1 MMCTS
6 VTFRAINTARAGRRL
21 AALGGLL
28 ALAGAATAETSITS
42 NNAHSTDA
50 SSRSVVS
57 AKADKSLN
65 NMRAEKAKLV
75 SGDEGAIDA
84 FYLKQVGPVADRD
97 AEKGLN
103 QFEQAVFCGI
113 CDFDATTSLET
124 ALPAAWS
131 EYGDAFFNRSDAVA
145 GKWLRDQGCFVIAA
159 CAGVTNPANKLRMPI
174 AFDYT
179 ASLPNFKVCGFI
191 SNFNAPNDPGTASS
205 LFTIK
210 PDFVTGNTFTPSPAC
225 GTFTPTL
232 QNNQRDRDMISFKV
246 PAGGITNF
254 RLFITGGQEFIAS
267 LGVNKNFP
275 NPGDINSCWTDGTT
289 PPSNN
294 PPAEFGFIA
303 VIGGD
308 RSATNPDSTT
318 GDGPEGA
325 INSTWVYPRGGTTTL
340 PEGTYLINIQLKA
353 FASLV
358 PPSTPTPP
366 STRYQIQVVGTPA
379 AVGVGAC
386 CTVGNNGCTDNQTNA
401 QCDTANGV
409 WRGANTT
416 CAAVNAG
423 TVPCNIGTCVGTA
436 EGPSRDC
443 PAASDQNLGCVVANS
458 TLFDFINPGETI
470 CGFSGGNIVG
480 TVDDTDEDW
489 FFYENTSGANQNVK
503 FTLDTEHRSAFQFF
517 YAGPDG
523 NDPCTG
529 VSGFGFNPGE
539 PVRNS
544 TIEVCIRP
552 GQQVFCRLVPA
563 EIPLPCGNPA
573 GPAYRLTLTTAACN
587 QVACCSLAGV
597 CSSASG
603 LDCYA
608 AGGISLGEGS
618 TCANSTCCSG
628 TAVCTGSTVTE
639 NALPRVNSTGSSDVC
654 ITSANFATFVDS
666 FNGGCENTA
675 ASFSNANVGQKVCGT
690 LNAFALV
697 GDTDW
702 YQVTTIGND
711 AYLGVILKGQMDMDV
726 ELYKKPTGVVCP
738 ATFAD
743 LAPNLLQSGSYT
755 ACDSTSTI
763 IGDCLPAGTYYIRV
777 VCRFSNFYDV
787 PCAGNAPAANYLMEI
802 FQGVCTGT
810 AVSCTGANENEVLC
824 QNTNSNG
831 GCNTEPTPNF
841 GALACNG
848 TVCGTADY
856 LAGIRD
862 TDWYQISHPGGA
874 FTVNFQS
881 AFYGSV
887 TIAKPGNTGPA
898 GCDNLTVVD
907 GRDFINPNT
916 PTTFTVASLAAGTYW
931 VIVAPDFD
939 GTKRVC
945 CASGSNYRLNVACT
959 PACACFFDLVG
970 NDCIVNVS
978 DLTAF
983 LGQFGKP
990 CSAIVG
996 KCADGNNDGVVNVND
1011 LTAFLGQFGKNGNVN
1026 PGVCQ

>member
-1 MMCTS
+1 MGKCMWMSAIAGGVLALTS
-6 VTFRAINTARAGRRL
+6 VS
-21 AALGGLL
+21 
-28 ALAGAATAETSITS
+28 TAETTIATNVSNQNQKTVKHIT
-42 NNAHSTDA
+42 NPAE
-50 SSRSVVS
+50 
-57 AKADKSLN
+57 AKGVQLGVFKTAPAPEEIG
-65 NMRAEKAKLV
+65 MQAYIAKQ
-75 SGDEGAIDA
+75 I
-84 FYLKQVGPVADRD
+84 GPVPDDKAVQ
-97 AEKGLN
+97 GQN

-113 CDFDATTSLET
+113 CDIGTPDSLET
-124 ALPAAWS
+124 ALPASWTTW
-131 EYGDAFFNRSDAVA
+131 GDAFLSPAPSVA
-145 GKWLRDQGCFVIAA
+145 GKWMRDQGCFIIMA
-159 CAGVTNPANKLRMPI
+159 CAGFTNAAFAQRMPI

-179 ASLPNFKVCGFI
+179 ASLPSFKICGFI
-191 SNFNAPNDPGTASS
+191 SNFNAPNDAADANGIT
-205 LFTIK
+205 LFNK
-210 PDFVTGNTFTPSPAC
+210 PPDPSGNTFTPTNPVGCGNLNTTPPAV
-225 GTFTPTL
+225 T
-232 QNNQRDRDMISFKV
+232 NNQRDQDVILFRV
-246 PAGGITNF
+246 PAGGITGF
-254 RLFITGGQEFIAS
+254 RMFITAGQEFIAS
-267 LGVNKNFP
+267 LGCNKNFP
-275 NPGDINSCWTDGTT
+275 NPGDINSCWTDAAT
-289 PPSNN
+289 SNN
-294 PPAEFGFIA
+294 PPAEFGFVPI
-303 VIGGD
+303 IRGGT
-308 RSATNPDSTT
+308 AITNPDSTT
-318 GDGPEGA
+318 GDGVEGA
-325 INSTWVYPRGGTTTL
+325 INTTWAYPRDGTFDM
-340 PEGTYLINIQLKA
+340 PEGTYLITVRLKA
-353 FASLV
+353 FGSLV
-358 PPSTPTPP
+358 PPSTPTAP
-366 STRYQIQVVGTPA
+366 STRYQIQVVGTA
-379 AVGVGAC
+379 GGGSGVGAC